1 MMPNV
6 GLRSKI
12 SAVLA
17 EAGFGSLTSQTCV
30 GDVTIDCMDNG
41 DTSYGNGDGLGG
53 EKLSSNAELTLLSS
67 DHSDD
72 RAAFN
77 PIPDSVSLPK
87 LDHLEIPGFE
97 LTNSMDPDVTNPS
110 DRIYAASPEL
120 IDKNEH
126 EGEDPSSQV
135 STSLFTSASD
145 RENEERK
152 KWLEDM
158 KENGSS
164 LGSGCNTPRATRTLD
179 ESSQDTPTKYI
190 RSLLPPR
197 SERPGG
203 NTPSPTGSPTK
214 RQPLGTAGPRG
225 NKVKTF
231 ALPICGTPI
240 TFPIPANPNRS
251 KNPLKRNRSYSDED
265 RSTRPRHKPRLPQSS
280 QDWLPNSQQA
290 KDQAYEQTFGFEARG
305 QAYYIPICDESEG
318 DDPEERVYRA
328 SSLE

>member
-1 MMPNV
+1 MVPNV

-17 EAGFGSLTSQTCV
+17 EAGFGSHTSRTCV
-30 GDVTIDCMDNG
+30 GDVPTDCMNTG
-41 DTSYGNGDGLGG
+41 DTSYANGNTLRG
-53 EKLSSNAELTLLSS
+53 EKLDSNAGLTVFSS

-77 PIPDSVSLPK
+77 PIPDSVNLPK
-87 LDHLEIPGFE
+87 LDRLELPGFVF
-97 LTNSMDPDVTNPS
+97 TNSMDADLTGS
-110 DRIYAASPEL
+110 SEWIYAASPEL

-126 EGEDPSSQV
+126 EDEDPSSQV

-158 KENGSS
+158 KENDSS

-190 RSLLPPR
+190 KSLLPLR
-197 SERPGG
+197 SSRPGG
-203 NTPSPTGSPTK
+203 NTLSPTTSPTR

-240 TFPIPANPNRS
+240 TFPIPANPNTS

-265 RSTRPRHKPRLPQSS
+265 ASTRPRHKPRLPQSS

-305 QAYYIPICDESEG
+305 QACYLLICDESEG
-318 DDPEERVYRA
+318 DDPEERVYDA